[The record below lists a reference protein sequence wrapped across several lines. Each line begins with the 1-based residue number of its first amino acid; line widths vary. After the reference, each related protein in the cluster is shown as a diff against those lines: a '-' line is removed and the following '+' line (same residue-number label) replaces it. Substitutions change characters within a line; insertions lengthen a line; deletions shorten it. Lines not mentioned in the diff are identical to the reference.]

1 MDGFTDPLLRSKK
14 LELEYP
20 CRWQFKL
27 IGEDEFQLRKLVDE
41 VLGERD
47 YKLSLSNTSSTGRY
61 RSLLLALE
69 VASEHERHKLGE
81 RFQRSEHVRMVL

>member
-27 IGEDEFQLRKLVDE
+27 IGEDEFHLRQLVDE

-47 YKLSLSNTSSTGRY
+47 YTLSLSNTSSTGRY
-61 RSLLLALE
+61 RSLLLVLQ
-69 VASEHERHKLGE
+69 VSSEQDRHDLGQQ
-81 RFQRSEHVRMVL
+81 FQASEHVRMVL